1 MRSLLKNRFSNWLHK
16 AHNMQEKRY
25 IQILSIPLEYNE
37 EKCTV
42 YQVENDVYME
52 LDSDKV
58 RTEFGMYSIC
68 YTLEK
73 NNGIKY
79 VSSGDLNNED
89 WFYDFIKVYIFG
101 RN

>member
-1 MRSLLKNRFSNWLHK
+1 MLLSPKNKFSNWLREVN
-16 AHNMQEKRY
+16 NMGQKRY
-25 IQILSIPLEYNE
+25 IQILSIPLKYNE
-37 EKCTV
+37 EKCTA
-42 YQVENDVYME
+42 YQVENDVYLE

-58 RTEFGMYSIC
+58 KTEFGVFSIC
-68 YTLEK
+68 YALEK

-89 WFYDFIKVYIFG
+89 WFYNAIKQYMFG